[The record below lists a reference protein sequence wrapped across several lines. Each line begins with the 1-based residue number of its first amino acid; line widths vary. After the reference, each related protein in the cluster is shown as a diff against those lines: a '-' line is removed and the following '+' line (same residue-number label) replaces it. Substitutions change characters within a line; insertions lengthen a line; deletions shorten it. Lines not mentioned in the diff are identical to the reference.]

1 MSYDKFGDVAGIWL
15 GAFKDLTE
23 PPAASNDVVGDDHH
37 KQPGTYL
44 PGQGKTKAKGFLS
57 LRGRQNE
64 PWNKP
69 IVIPSGN
76 LT

>member
-15 GAFKDLTE
+15 GAKVLTE
-23 PPAASNDVVGDDHH
+23 PPAASDDVVGDDHH

-44 PGQGKTKAKGFLS
+44 GQGKATAKGLLS

-64 PWNKP
+64 HE
-69 IVIPSGN
+69 
-76 LT
+76 